1 MIALRNRK
9 AHEERYAGQH
19 LDGDA
24 QPSLLVK
31 GTKILRELCHMGKG
45 AGVCLRG
52 FVLLPERLLDLHTTF
67 SMMMNAQMGGAAYRS
82 LGLMACMVKIV
93 ADSFAHGLSSN
104 GVVVEVLRKV
114 PLGPIALRVRL
125 KYVKKRHGRQ

>member
-1 MIALRNRK
+1 MIALRDRET
-9 AHEERYAGQH
+9 HEERDAGQH

-52 FVLLPERLLDLHTTF
+52 FVLLPERLLDLNTTF
-67 SMMMNAQMGGAAYRS
+67 SMMMNVQIGGTTYRS
-82 LGLMACMVKIV
+82 LGLMACMVEV
-93 ADSFAHGLSSN
+93 VTDSFAHSLSSD
-104 GVVVEVLRKV
+104 GMVVEVLRKV

-125 KYVKKRHGRQ
+125 ECVKKRHGRQ